1 MTSNIPNYM
10 AVKDLIN
17 CGVHEGRTGEAWGG
31 GGEAQ
36 SEDVAE
42 KRGKKDTRATP
53 KKEKENK
60 RVMRKKVVGSVCY
73 GGSGA
78 LVFTA

>member
-1 MTSNIPNYM
+1 M

-17 CGVHEGRTGEAWGG
+17 CGVHEGRTGEVCVCVW

-36 SEDVAE
+36 RDVAE
-42 KRGKKDTRATP
+42 KREKKTP
-53 KKEKENK
+53 EPKVRKKEKEKENK

>member
-36 SEDVAE
+36 REAVAE
-42 KRGKKDTRATP
+42 KRGEKKTP
-53 KKEKENK
+53 EPK
-60 RVMRKKVVGSVCY
+60 VRKKKKRKISK
-73 GGSGA
+73 
-78 LVFTA
+78 